1 MPSDSSSPSPVI
13 AAVDVGTNSIKM
25 TVASRGPDHN
35 LITLETASE
44 TVRLGEG
51 VAASGLL
58 APDRIEAAL
67 DTLTRFADTA
77 RSHGAAHLIGVA
89 TEATR
94 RAANGEAF
102 LAQVREQTGWNL
114 MVISGED
121 EAALTFRGLAQ
132 GQDLSGRIVAADIG
146 GGSTELILAI
156 DGRIERSE
164 SIPLGSGTST
174 DAFMHS
180 DPPTQDEISAVS
192 ASAES
197 LLVPLVNDLK
207 SPQCLMLLGG
217 TAEHLGR
224 LAPDPDRIVRADIS
238 RAIKR
243 VTRES
248 STDLAASLGIPE
260 SRARVLPAGIAI
272 IAALVKLL
280 GPRQIRVAQ
289 SGIRT
294 GLILATLD
302 EIDAAAGTRRAPA
315 APMSPRAVMRTKIAE
330 CWDDVWAAM
339 PAAIAGDDPEG
350 VHDVR
355 VASRRLRAA
364 MAAAAGYFP
373 KKWYDRL
380 HETARTITKDLGA
393 VRDRDVLLDALA
405 KSQKGRLS
413 EPERRALSQVISRLR
428 SERAAAREALL
439 SFVDELETRDIPAE
453 TRLRFAKSPAA
464 HGPARKQTRK
474 SAKDKARKRR
484 GRDLH
489 RQLAAD
495 ARRVLKS
502 RIAGLYRLA
511 DAIDDPEAVRKQHR
525 TRIAAKRLRYTLELF
540 ADQFGA
546 RGQQA
551 IDEMKDLQEQLGLI
565 HDIDLRTAMI
575 DDEIAQIGA
584 ADGADPDLMIGLQ
597 GLRSRQL
604 RLRDMRHAEV
614 RQQWHALDQAGF
626 RETLR
631 GLTRKP
637 GNH

>member
-1 MPSDSSSPSPVI
+1 MPSDCSSPSPVI

-67 DTLTRFADTA
+67 DTLIRFADTA
-77 RSHGAAHLIGVA
+77 RSLGAAHLIGVA

-94 RAANGEAF
+94 RATNGEAF
-102 LAQVREQTGWNL
+102 LAQVRELTGWNL

-156 DGRIERSE
+156 DGRVERSE

-174 DAFMHS
+174 DAFLHS

-272 IAALVKLL
+272 IAALVY
-280 GPRQIRVAQ
+280 
-289 SGIRT
+289 
-294 GLILATLD
+294 
-302 EIDAAAGTRRAPA
+302 
-315 APMSPRAVMRTKIAE
+315 
-330 CWDDVWAAM
+330 
-339 PAAIAGDDPEG
+339 
-350 VHDVR
+350 
-355 VASRRLRAA
+355 ASSWR
-364 MAAAAGYFP
+364 P
-373 KKWYDRL
+373 
-380 HETARTITKDLGA
+380 
-393 VRDRDVLLDALA
+393 
-405 KSQKGRLS
+405 
-413 EPERRALSQVISRLR
+413 
-428 SERAAAREALL
+428 
-439 SFVDELETRDIPAE
+439 
-453 TRLRFAKSPAA
+453 
-464 HGPARKQTRK
+464 
-474 SAKDKARKRR
+474 
-484 GRDLH
+484 
-489 RQLAAD
+489 
-495 ARRVLKS
+495 
-502 RIAGLYRLA
+502 
-511 DAIDDPEAVRKQHR
+511 
-525 TRIAAKRLRYTLELF
+525 
-540 ADQFGA
+540 
-546 RGQQA
+546 
-551 IDEMKDLQEQLGLI
+551 
-565 HDIDLRTAMI
+565 
-575 DDEIAQIGA
+575 
-584 ADGADPDLMIGLQ
+584 
-597 GLRSRQL
+597 
-604 RLRDMRHAEV
+604 
-614 RQQWHALDQAGF
+614 
-626 RETLR
+626 
-631 GLTRKP
+631 
-637 GNH
+637 